1 MPRIS
6 LRGSSHLDLLATL
19 PGHAIRLLLIFV
31 FAIGANLA
39 AADVPKPVI
48 DIAKPG
54 SKCLAPPEVMRR
66 THMTMLL
73 HQREKTL
80 RLGERGAKVSLEGC
94 IECHANKSNDSVL
107 GTNQNFCQS
116 CHSYVAVKID
126 CFECHQPKTGMV
138 KTAGIKP

>member
-1 MPRIS
+1 MSRIS
-6 LRGSSHLDLLATL
+6 LRGSSHLGLLATL
-19 PGHAIRLLLIFV
+19 PDHAIRLLLIFV
-31 FAIGANLA
+31 FAIAANLA

-48 DIAKPG
+48 AIARPG

-66 THMTMLL
+66 SHMTMLL

-94 IECHANKSNDSVL
+94 IECHASKSNDSVL

>member
-1 MPRIS
+1 M
-6 LRGSSHLDLLATL
+6 LRRAALLLAL
-19 PGHAIRLLLIFV
+19 AASAMLLAAFSTP
-31 FAIGANLA
+31 A
-39 AADVPKPVI
+39 AADIPKPVI

-94 IECHANKSNDSVL
+94 IECHASKTNDSVL